1 MVKFIEICFIPIAF
15 PLIACLLQLVCIA
28 KRRADL
34 GARFS
39 SYSMGSGLI
48 LTLLCLKFR
57 PLQTPLFGFLATEL
71 SWLLAALILFMSWI
85 VQRFSI
91 RYMHGDRCFSR
102 FFALLNGLTAALLC
116 FVFSNHIFI
125 FLLSLGISYLFLV
138 KLIVH
143 KSGWKASKESG
154 VVALNY
160 LGCSFALITG
170 AVSFLAYQTGSNSLS
185 VIFENAEHL
194 SKFSLLLASIPL
206 FVGALILSAAFPF
219 HKWLLSSLNAPTP
232 ISAFMHAGL
241 VNGGG
246 ILLIRFFPIYR
257 ELPVLMEVLV
267 LCGLLTT
274 IIGTFWKLIQSD
286 IKRLL
291 ACSTMAQMG
300 FVFMQIGLGLFPAA
314 IAHLCWHGM
323 FKSYLF
329 LRSGSSA
336 KERRPFV
343 KKQPLS
349 TLIPLALFCGFLGA
363 GSFLL
368 LRHHLAPTM
377 VALAFMATM
386 VGVAAAQLAIGIAQQ
401 RAPFSSFFKSA
412 TLSILLGI
420 FYAKS
425 VGMIENL
432 LLPEISIASSRPF
445 VFPIALFLFLTP
457 WIAMQF
463 GVIERLKHKKIWN
476 RLYISMLNASQPS
489 PGTITT
495 KRTDYKY

>member
-1 MVKFIEICFIPIAF
+1 MVKFTEIYFIPIIL
-15 PLIACLLQLVCIA
+15 PLIACLIHLVCA
-28 KRRADL
+28 PKKRVDL

-39 SYSMGSGLI
+39 SYLMGSGLI
-48 LTLLCLKFR
+48 ITLFCLKFR
-57 PLQTPLFGFLATEL
+57 PVQPPLFGFLATQL

-91 RYMHGDRCFSR
+91 RYMHGDLYFSR
-102 FFALLNGLTAALLC
+102 FFTLLNGLTAALLC

-125 FLLSLGISYLFLV
+125 FLLSLGISYIFLV
-138 KLIVH
+138 RLIVH
-143 KSGWKASKESG
+143 KSAWKASKESG

-160 LGCSFALITG
+160 LGCSFALIAG
-170 AVSFLAYQTGSNSLS
+170 ALCFLAYQTGSHSLS
-185 VIFENAEHL
+185 LIFENTKHL
-194 SKFSLLLASIPL
+194 SKWSLLLASIPL
-206 FVGALILSAAFPF
+206 FIGALILSAAFPF

-257 ELPVLMEVLV
+257 ELPALMEILI
-267 LCGLLTT
+267 LCGLVST
-274 IIGTFWKLIQSD
+274 IVGTFWKLIQSD

-291 ACSTMAQMG
+291 ACSTIAQMG

-349 TLIPLALFCGFLGA
+349 IVLPLALLCGFLGA
-363 GSFLL
+363 GGFLL
-368 LRHHLAPTM
+368 LRHHLAPM
-377 VALAFMATM
+377 VALLFMATM
-386 VGVAAAQLAIGIAQQ
+386 IGVAAAQLAIGIIEQ
-401 RAPFSSFFKSA
+401 RAPISSFFKSA

-425 VGMIENL
+425 VGMIEKL
-432 LLPEISIASSRPF
+432 LLPDISIVSSSRPF
-445 VFPIALFLFLTP
+445 LFSIALFLFLAP

-463 GVIERLKHKKIWN
+463 GLVERLKRKKIWDK
-476 RLYISMLNASQPS
+476 LYISMLNASQPS